1 MYSNA
6 QVQNSPY
13 QVVHLSTQDQMID
26 INSNPVIT
34 VPDQQ
39 PKAMELNTIPQPIQV
54 TNVVQNHVEQTN
66 TNAPPVGSE
75 EISETEITTR
85 AVYSE
90 SERKSLR
97 KKTFIIFFCFQ
108 CLSIILFGCCSDLGD
123 GVHPNSLEPSTISTY
138 YPMFQDVHVMIFIG
152 FGFLMTFTKYHSW
165 TSVGFN
171 YCVAAW
177 AIQWGMLCKY
187 FFDCCVH
194 NEFEKLHVSVEWLIE
209 GDFAAGAVLISFGA
223 VLGKVNMLQLF
234 MMAVFECIFYA
245 ANAAMCQYKFYSVDM
260 GGSM

>member
-1 MYSNA
+1 MPN
-6 QVQNSPY
+6 QE
-13 QVVHLSTQDQMID
+13 
-26 INSNPVIT
+26 
-34 VPDQQ
+34 Q
-39 PKAMELNTIPQPIQV
+39 PKEMELNNNPQPIQV
-54 TNVVQNHVEQTN
+54 SNVEQN
-66 TNAPPVGSE
+66 NVQESNMNLPAVGSDDN
-75 EISETEITTR
+75 SETSEKTTR

-97 KKTFIIFFCFQ
+97 KKTFIVFFFFQ
-108 CLSIILFGCCSDLGD
+108 SLAIILYGCFSDFGD
-123 GVHPNSLEPSTISTY
+123 GVDPDSLTPSTISTY
-138 YPMFQDVHVMIFIG
+138 YPIFQDVHVMIFIG

-177 AIQWGMLCKY
+177 AIQWGILCKY

-194 NEFEKLHVSVEWLIE
+194 NEFEKLHISVEWLIE

-245 ANAAMCQYKFYSVDM
+245 ANAAMCQYKFVSVDM